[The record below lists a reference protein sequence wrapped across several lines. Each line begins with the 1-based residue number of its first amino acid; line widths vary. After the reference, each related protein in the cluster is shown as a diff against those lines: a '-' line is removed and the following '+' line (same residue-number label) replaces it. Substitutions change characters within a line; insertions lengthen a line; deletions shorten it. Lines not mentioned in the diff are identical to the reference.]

1 MQLTHVTLKHFRC
14 FSEVSLDIQAP
25 IVLIEGL
32 NGTGKTSLLEALHYL
47 CYLRSF
53 RTYTPHELVQFG
65 SDSFFIKATITN
77 QQLNVP
83 MIHDIQVG
91 FTGSKRSVK
100 VDQKALTSYK
110 ELMQFY
116 RIVTLTEDDL
126 ALIKE
131 GPEARRL
138 FIDQAALLENPSFIA
153 LSKSCRHTVDN
164 RNALLKQGA
173 FNHESYRLW
182 TEQLW
187 QKTGIIA
194 QERIAYLAKLQE
206 QLHYLIDTYFKGSF
220 AIQLTYQPKY
230 LNNASFEEFMNNNP
244 GLADQEKR
252 MGRSLFGAH
261 LDDFAIIFQDKKSK
275 SFASRGQQKLIVLL
289 LKIAH
294 IRSLIATTGPAI
306 FLLDDYMTDFDP
318 SRSELLLNALIDL
331 NCQLIF
337 TSPVAGGP
345 LEKHLL
351 DRGAQKVHLTP

>member
-1 MQLTHVTLKHFRC
+1 MQLTHITLKHFRC
-14 FSEVSLDIQAP
+14 FSEVSLDIQAS

-32 NGTGKTSLLEALHYL
+32 NGSGKTSLLEALHYL

-53 RTYTPHELVQFG
+53 RTYTPHELIQFG
-65 SDSFFIKATITN
+65 SESFFIKATFSTE
-77 QQLNVP
+77 QFNVP

-100 VDQKALTSYK
+100 VDQKTLTSYK

-116 RIVTLTEDDL
+116 RIITLTEDDL

-138 FIDQAALLENPSFIA
+138 FIDQATILENPSFITV
-153 LSKSCRHTVDN
+153 SKACRHTVDN
-164 RNALLKQGA
+164 RNALLKQDKS
-173 FNHESYRLW
+173 NNESYQLW

-187 QKTGIIA
+187 HKTLAIA
-194 QERIAYLAKLQE
+194 QERIAHLAKLQE
-206 QLHYLIDTYFKGSF
+206 QLNYLIDTYFKGAFS
-220 AIQLTYQPKY
+220 IQLTYHPKY
-230 LNNASFEEFMNNNP
+230 QSGSSFEDFMARNP
-244 GLADQEKR
+244 GLQDQEQR
-252 MGRSLFGAH
+252 LGRSLFGAH
-261 LDDFAIIFQDKKSK
+261 LDDFAITFQDKKSK

-294 IRSLIATTGPAI
+294 IRSLLATTGPAI
-306 FLLDDYMTDFDP
+306 FLLDDYMTDLDP

-337 TSPVAGGP
+337 TSPVVGGP

-351 DRGAQKVHLTP
+351 ERGAQKVQLTH

>member
-1 MQLTHVTLKHFRC
+1 
-14 FSEVSLDIQAP
+14 
-25 IVLIEGL
+25 
-32 NGTGKTSLLEALHYL
+32 
-47 CYLRSF
+47 
-53 RTYTPHELVQFG
+53 
-65 SDSFFIKATITN
+65 
-77 QQLNVP
+77 
-83 MIHDIQVG
+83 
-91 FTGSKRSVK
+91 
-100 VDQKALTSYK
+100 
-110 ELMQFY
+110 MQFY

-138 FIDQAALLENPSFIA
+138 FIDQAAMLENPSFIA
-153 LSKSCRHTVDN
+153 LSKACRHTIDN
-164 RNALLKQGA
+164 RNALLKQGTI
-173 FNHESYRLW
+173 NNESYQLW

-187 QKTGIIA
+187 HKTGIIA
-194 QERIAYLAKLQE
+194 HERIAHLAKLQE
-206 QLHYLIDTYFKGSF
+206 QLNYLINTYFKGAFS
-220 AIQLTYQPKY
+220 IQLIYQPKY
-230 LNNASFEEFMNNNP
+230 PHGSSFEDFMATNR
-244 GLADQEKR
+244 GLQDQERR
-252 MGRSLFGAH
+252 MSRSLFGAH

-294 IRSLIATTGPAI
+294 IRSLMITTGPAI

-351 DRGAQKVHLTP
+351 ERGAQKVQLTH